1 MRYLCIFS
9 VFLLFAG
16 CSTVTGKLKRI
27 DNGYEFETVKGVY
40 AELEDKNKGITLKL
54 DTKHAPNRLWII
66 EFFLR
71 LAGSAGNVKDK
82 IIENEAIE

>member
-1 MRYLCIFS
+1 MRLVCISSLCF
-9 VFLLFAG
+9 FLAG
-16 CSTVTGKLKRI
+16 CATVTGKLQRI
-27 DNGYEFETVKGVY
+27 ENGYQFETVKGVY

-54 DTKHAPNRLWII
+54 DTKQAQNRLWII